1 MEFIE
6 PKPVEKD
13 PGEKKKKIIIGV
25 ASGVLALGALA
36 TGMTLL
42 VNNIFLDLDHI
53 EFYTYRHRIEEG
65 LANEVEIVSINDG
78 VTLPK
83 KLRLPNKLSGY
94 PVTKIGDNCFSM
106 EENLEE
112 IVFPDSLKEI
122 GASAFQGC
130 TNLARFNNPSNL
142 SFIGTDAFSDTKWLS
157 LQEDGLVTVGHFLY
171 TYNGSMIEDSVIV
184 ASKDSPEY
192 DTHSGD
198 VINLGEY
205 VNVSDG
211 VFKNQTNLV
220 YAEIPDA
227 FTHINANLFEGC
239 TNLEKVVLG
248 NNITSIGDSAFE
260 GCESLVDIN
269 LPNSIK
275 TIGEYAFFQCDLDGE
290 IVLPSEIDDIGSY
303 AFGLNTHITKVTF
316 PYKEN
321 GGLDGISAGLFSNC
335 SSLETLVFDDKEF
348 ASDTSHISYIRSNAF
363 KNTKLTSIKVPYNV
377 SSVDS
382 GAFEGITTLT
392 SATFYNNTTA
402 KRLNTRIMG
411 DDGAYKW
418 SKSAV
423 SYQGVV
429 VFGDRV
435 FCGQD
440 PHAVD
445 PGAPSVFKSIR
456 LIDDNGL
463 LTADNKISLPL
474 TLKNLGS
481 STKDSYIF
489 TYSSITEI
497 DLSKDYSVVDGKY
510 INDSSFKA
518 AIEDIKYV
526 APYLCY
532 KVNSLTS
539 IDFTGN
545 SKMEY
550 IYRGAFADCTSL
562 ATISLPNTLKG
573 LEAEAFSGCT
583 SLNGVDITNISALRG
598 IGGRLFAGCTSLTS
612 FNISKNIVQIND
624 GAFEGATNLKTV
636 TFEEEGSEFK
646 TINADAFKDCV
657 SLDSIN
663 IPAGTT
669 SIGNNAFE
677 NCAALKAISLKS
689 VSSLGVECFK
699 NSGLL
704 ELELPAAF
712 NKVIP
717 QECFNGAA
725 SLSKLHIMSPVVVTL
740 GKDALTGTNITSD
753 GIYVLAELVDSY
765 KANESWA
772 AYKDYIKPI
781 IY

>member
-1 MEFIE
+1 MI
-6 PKPVEKD
+6 PK
-13 PGEKKKKIIIGV
+13 
-25 ASGVLALGALA
+25 
-36 TGMTLL
+36 
-42 VNNIFLDLDHI
+42 
-53 EFYTYRHRIEEG
+53 
-65 LANEVEIVSINDG
+65 
-78 VTLPK
+78 
-83 KLRLPNKLSGY
+83 
-94 PVTKIGDNCFSM
+94 
-106 EENLEE
+106 
-112 IVFPDSLKEI
+112 
-122 GASAFQGC
+122 
-130 TNLARFNNPSNL
+130 
-142 SFIGTDAFSDTKWLS
+142 
-157 LQEDGLVTVGHFLY
+157 
-171 TYNGSMIEDSVIV
+171 
-184 ASKDSPEY
+184 
-192 DTHSGD
+192 
-198 VINLGEY
+198 
-205 VNVSDG
+205 
-211 VFKNQTNLV
+211 
-220 YAEIPDA
+220 
-227 FTHINANLFEGC
+227 
-239 TNLEKVVLG
+239 
-248 NNITSIGDSAFE
+248 
-260 GCESLVDIN
+260 
-269 LPNSIK
+269 
-275 TIGEYAFFQCDLDGE
+275 

-497 DLSKDYSVVDGKY
+497 DLSKDYSVVDDKY

-669 SIGNNAFE
+669 SIGNNAFNECSNLASVTNNAFE